1 MPDGNFFA
9 ITENHAAGLRRLRYP
24 DRLRRFWADAVCI
37 NQQDNKEKGHQVSLM
52 EKVYKQAEYG
62 LCWLGEGT
70 DVLTSSIAA
79 NIAYLKNRSDLDEP
93 RYRGYDGVYI
103 WPEKRSK
110 NILMTFWAQLE

>member
-1 MPDGNFFA
+1 
-9 ITENHAAGLRRLRYP
+9 
-24 DRLRRFWADAVCI
+24 
-37 NQQDNKEKGHQVSLM
+37 M